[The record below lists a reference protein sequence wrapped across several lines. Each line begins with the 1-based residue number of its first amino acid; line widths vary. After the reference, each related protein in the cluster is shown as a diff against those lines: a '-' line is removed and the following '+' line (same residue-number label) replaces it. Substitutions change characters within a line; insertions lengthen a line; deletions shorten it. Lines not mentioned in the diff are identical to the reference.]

1 MMATDLSPLFIGSA
15 FVAGILSF
23 LSPCVLPLVPVYLG
37 YLTGSLNP
45 NEVDRRTLLTH
56 GSAFIIGFASIFTV
70 LGASVGL
77 IGFALQDRVPLLVR
91 IGGLVVILMGL
102 HLLGVIR
109 IPWLYMEKRFDM
121 DQVAREPNILTSYTL
136 GIVFGAGWTP
146 CVGPVLSAILGLAY
160 TSGTALQGAFLLAVY
175 SAGLGIPFL
184 LSALGA
190 KHLLERLRPGAW
202 LRRIEQ
208 ASGLLLIAVGL
219 LLLSNRM
226 TVLNSYLIRLT
237 PDWLLNLL

>member
-1 MMATDLSPLFIGSA
+1 
-15 FVAGILSF
+15 
-23 LSPCVLPLVPVYLG
+23 LPLVPVYLG

-45 NEVDRRTLLTH
+45 NDVDRRTLLTH
-56 GSAFIIGFASIFTV
+56 ASAFIIGFASIFTV

-121 DQVAREPNILTSYTL
+121 EQAV
-136 GIVFGAGWTP
+136 
-146 CVGPVLSAILGLAY
+146 GLAY

-226 TVLNSYLIRLT
+226 TVLNSYLIRMT

>member
-1 MMATDLSPLFIGSA
+1 MMTADLSPLFIGSA

-45 NEVDRRTLLTH
+45 NETDRRTLLTH
-56 GSAFIIGFASIFTV
+56 ASAFIIGFASIFTV

-109 IPWLYMEKRFDM
+109 IPWLYMEKRLDM
-121 DQVAREPNILTSYTL
+121 ERVAREPNIFASYGL

-184 LSALGA
+184 LTALGA
-190 KHLLERLRPGAW
+190 ERLLTRLRPGPW

-208 ASGLLLIAVGL
+208 ASGVLLIAVGL

-226 TVLNSYLIRLT
+226 TVLNSYLIRIT